1 MRIEL
6 IGVRHPLATPAGG
19 LLIGLCF
26 AGGMALGLL
35 AHGALLRP
43 TPPPPAHTEE
53 EDIRS
58 SDPLGIEASGLEPA
72 GFPAGLPS

>member
-6 IGVRHPLATPAGG
+6 IGVRHPVATPAGG

-35 AHGALLRP
+35 AHSALLRP

-53 EDIRS
+53 EKLHS

-72 GFPAGLPS
+72 AFAAGRPA